1 MAAPALNAELVTV
14 MVEAGACPVVA
25 AVVAPP
31 PPPPEDEQA
40 ASAASGSASSA
51 RCGRWRRDAGDLLTV
66 AGQQRRQQAADAAG
80 TENRHTQWGPGVRRS
95 VHVVD
100 LLSGEG
106 GRRFVRPR
114 PGRRILSR
122 ARAFGRSCAGRVA
135 A

>member
-51 RCGRWRRDAGDLLTV
+51 RCNRRRVHMFTSLRRARGRWRRDAGDLLTV

-80 TENRHTQWGPGVRRS
+80 TENRHTQWGPG
-95 VHVVD
+95 
-100 LLSGEG
+100 